1 MDFFY
6 LKLKVLFKMA
16 IINIKGHKFNVVEAR
31 DSHSRRA
38 LKYKNNIVF
47 TLSKIGVI
55 RDDIVIDL
63 EPVAMKNVIASA
75 TWYYDGYKMYYSY
88 KSAKNYVDN
97 LYVIY
102 KVIEFEVNDLVSGKI
117 NFQDFL
123 SEFTEK
129 DDVEKMRKEAREIL
143 GVEQNVL
150 DFSIIDKRY
159 KELAR
164 KYHPDLAGGDA
175 EMFKKINNAHK
186 LLKRELT

>member
-1 MDFFY
+1 MT
-6 LKLKVLFKMA
+6 L
-16 IINIKGHKFNVVEAR
+16 INIKGHKFNALEVR

-38 LKYKNNIVF
+38 LKYKNNIVI

-55 RDDIVIDL
+55 REDIVIDI
-63 EPVAMKNVIASA
+63 EPVAIKNIMASA

-97 LYVIY
+97 LYVVY
-102 KVIEFEVNDLVSGKI
+102 RVIEFEVTDLISGKI

-129 DDVEKMRKEAREIL
+129 DDVEHMRKEAREVL
-143 GVEQNVL
+143 GIEQDVL
-150 DFSIIDKRY
+150 DFSIIDKKY
-159 KELAR
+159 KELAK
-164 KYHPDLAGGDA
+164 KYHPDVSGGDA
-175 EMFKKINNAHK
+175 EIFKKINNAHK